1 MVVAEPRSTNPT
13 RTARRRGF
21 SLLEVAVTVAIIGV
35 MSSIAAA
42 TLREVALTNR
52 ETGGAQTL
60 AGALRRARAQAINT
74 HSRVRID
81 TTTAGL
87 AFSSCPARY
96 GATACAGTST
106 FSTLALAGTDFSTS
120 TDFAG
125 LQVTAPA
132 TTLIFGPTG
141 FPETIA
147 TYIWT
152 VDHRE
157 LPGDKKIVVSGGGEI
172 RVQ

>member
-1 MVVAEPRSTNPT
+1 M
-13 RTARRRGF
+13 
-21 SLLEVAVTVAIIGV
+21 
-35 MSSIAAA
+35 AAA

-60 AGALRRARAQAINT
+60 ASALRRARAMAINT

-81 TTTAGL
+81 TTASGL
-87 AFSSCPARY
+87 ALSSCASRY

-106 FSTLALAGTDFSTS
+106 FATLSLAGTDLAAIA
-120 TDFAG
+120 DFRG

-141 FPETIA
+141 FPETVG
-147 TYIWT
+147 TYTWI

-157 LPGDKKIVVSGGGEI
+157 LPGNKQIVVTGGGEI